1 MARVVETEVLRD
13 EENYYEGYMVA
24 IDAPDYETAKRMAY
38 VNYDCF
44 KRTELPAILEED
56 MERMIEEI
64 ERTMEDDEEED
75 EETDDYSD
83 EEEDDDYL
91 DEEEDDDFMW

>member
-24 IDAPDYETAKRMAY
+24 VDAPDYETAKRMAY

-44 KRTELPAILEED
+44 KRTELPTILEED
-56 MERMIEEI
+56 RERRIEETKR
-64 ERTMEDDEEED
+64 EWAEYYSENKDYLAKEYEY
-75 EETDDYSD
+75 EETENDDY
-83 EEEDDDYL
+83 Y
-91 DEEEDDDFMW
+91 FKW